1 VDAERVLALEHHDP
15 GAGAPPLQLA
25 GRRQPE
31 DPAADDGDV
40 ALTTGVWM
48 RHVRILWDAD
58 RARCADLMA
67 RILVTG
73 ASGYVGA
80 ALIPRLLRDGH
91 AVRAF
96 ARDPARIAAAGL
108 DPAALDVA
116 IGDAVSGAGLDA
128 ALDGVDVAYFLIHSM
143 ESGGGAAGDGFAS
156 RDRRAA
162 ERFADAARRAGVG
175 RVVYLGG
182 LVPDA
187 RAASLHLASRLE
199 VERTLLDA
207 APEALAL
214 RASIVVGARSRSFR
228 FLVRLV
234 ERVPVMPLPS
244 WRDNRTQPIDGR
256 DVLAFLVAGATSPA
270 VDGPLSLD
278 IAGPDVVTY
287 GALIEQ
293 IRDALLV
300 GRAPIRL
307 GFSLTPVASRVAAAI
322 AGEDHALIGP
332 LMEGL
337 DGDLLPR
344 DDRAAPLLGVRL
356 HRLGAA
362 IERALR
368 EWESTEELRAR

>member
-1 VDAERVLALEHHDP
+1 MPTNAEIPANSGNLAPFTGVCGED
-15 GAGAPPLQLA
+15 GAKTYTP
-25 GRRQPE
+25 
-31 DPAADDGDV
+31 ADD
-40 ALTTGVWM
+40 LLSKSYM
-48 RHVRILWDAD
+48 LMDAMP
-58 RARCADLMA
+58 RV
-67 RILVTG
+67 LVTG

-80 ALIPRLLRDGH
+80 ALIPCLQAAGET
-91 AVRAF
+91 VRAF
-96 ARDPARIAAAGL
+96 ARDPARVAAAGVS
-108 DPAALDVA
+108 VA
-116 IGDAVSGAGLDA
+116 GLEIATGDAVSGEGLDA

-143 ESGGGAAGDGFAS
+143 ESGAAIAEGFRS

-162 ERFADAARRAGVG
+162 ERFAIAARRAGVR

-182 LVPDA
+182 LVPDTGV
-187 RAASLHLASRLE
+187 ASDHLASRLE
-199 VERTLLDA
+199 VEHTLLEA

-214 RASIVVGARSRSFR
+214 RASIVIGARSRSFR

-234 ERVPVMPLPS
+234 ERVPVMPLPA
-244 WRDNRTQPIDGR
+244 WRENRTQPIDGR
-256 DVLAFLVAGATSPA
+256 DVLSLLVAGGRSPA

-287 GALIEQ
+287 AELVTR

-300 GRAPIRL
+300 GRTPIHL

-337 DGDLLPR
+337 EGDLLPR
-344 DDRAAPLLGVRL
+344 DGRAAALLGVRL
-356 HRLGAA
+356 HRLDAA

-368 EWESTEELRAR
+368 DWEATEELRAR